1 VRVPCAGSPHCLQW
15 TFVALRTADAFALE
29 PRLQCL
35 VLRDAAEPGFPS
47 FCVLSAAHLT
57 RFGDHL
63 LPPGVFVNQDAD
75 PFLFELY
82 RCCPGAVAALSTVT
96 VTNKR
101 GESPLLAIWLLRS
114 AWCSA
119 CSARYAQE
127 TVVQHASSQ
136 AFMPTAHTGGIQC
149 AGAMFDPPLYER
161 RHASQASFRAAL
173 ASWRARLPAEMRQDG
188 LTVDVLIPSLRAD
201 PSVSGQVWPSST

>member
-1 VRVPCAGSPHCLQW
+1 MNLYVLTICKHTTTSAVKVLLHSGRRSCW
-15 TFVALRTADAFALE
+15 TLVAIKLCSLLLRTADAFALE

-82 RCCPGAVAALSTVT
+82 RSCPGAVAALSTVT

-101 GESPLLAIWLLRS
+101 GGSSLSMAINL
-114 AWCSA
+114 
-119 CSARYAQE
+119 
-127 TVVQHASSQ
+127 
-136 AFMPTAHTGGIQC
+136 
-149 AGAMFDPPLYER
+149 
-161 RHASQASFRAAL
+161 
-173 ASWRARLPAEMRQDG
+173 
-188 LTVDVLIPSLRAD
+188 VL
-201 PSVSGQVWPSST
+201 